1 MEHEKEIEI
10 RWRDLDVYGHVNH
23 VVFLTYLEEARDEW
37 LGLALGD
44 PSRVWSYVVARIEI
58 DYRRELRLEDD
69 IVLARCT
76 LGRIGTSSVG
86 TRELLAT
93 RAGEVVAEAQ
103 AVLVARDEETGRS
116 RPLPGRRARRVRT
129 RHSVGNACSA
139 PKGAPCCSTQ
149 SAKSSCS

>member
-44 PSRVWSYVVARIEI
+44 PARVWSYVVARIEI

-116 RPLPGRRARRVRT
+116 RPLLDEERAAFERAT
-129 RHSVGNACSA
+129 A
-139 PKGAPCCSTQ
+139 
-149 SAKSSCS
+149 